1 MTGICGFVFWVIPLV
16 AVRKQHGKRSLA
28 TFSSSRRVGDNV
40 VGLRRQ
46 PDTRRRKVRRE
57 NFVLQLR
64 AKQTA
69 LSVARVLLPAV
80 IATGLGVSY
89 FDNLSRY
96 INENF
101 LDPSS
106 ISFLSSDDI
115 QFIPSFLTVISLLF
129 SILAGNAYD
138 SLYSQQEEIYLAL
151 YREVSDAKSLLEQL
165 GLVCSGRPFYNDALR
180 MLQIYIKTDLRR
192 LDLPP
197 AELIARSPSED
208 PLEAI
213 MFLTSI
219 GVPSV
224 VYETVRD
231 LRQARGYRL
240 GAMQKKTPVLTIVL
254 LYILAFLEL
263 AAFPLLGAGTAVGA
277 SESIFKVQG
286 ALFGGLCGASV
297 LVLRII
303 QELWRTSGGAFNVDI
318 VLAKMVSGLTE
329 ELDYRAST
337 NTYRENLGYENTY
350 YGSNRFP
357 KRLLDDPD
365 SYYYDNAVGDGKGE
379 SDRGD
384 FGGGDG
390 SSEPAVKQ
398 EASSG
403 NATANGEYAAMKL
416 RLERLEQRLAAQG
429 NFYDDDDYDDER
441 RRRRGPIRRFLSRI
455 FRRRRNRRSL
465 GDDDGPLV
473 F

>member
-1 MTGICGFVFWVIPLV
+1 MTGFCFVLWVVPLV
-16 AVRKQHGKRSLA
+16 SVARNRLGSKSCGRSLA
-28 TFSSSRRVGDNV
+28 VLSSRRAANDVL
-40 VGLRRQ
+40 LRQ
-46 PDTRRRKVRRE
+46 LPDTRRRKVRRE
-57 NFVLQLR
+57 NFVVQLR
-64 AKQTA
+64 AKQTV

-89 FDNLSRY
+89 YDNLSRY

-101 LDPSS
+101 LDSSS

-192 LDLPP
+192 LDIPP

-286 ALFGGLCGASV
+286 ALFGGLCGASI

-337 NTYRENLGYENTY
+337 NTYRESVENDNIRY

-357 KRLLDDPD
+357 RRLLDDPD
-365 SYYYDNAVGDGKGE
+365 SYYYDSAVGDDDSYELPKKT
-379 SDRGD
+379 
-384 FGGGDG
+384 
-390 SSEPAVKQ
+390 PAPPPQ
-398 EASSG
+398 IYQDA
-403 NATANGEYAAMKL
+403 NATTDDYAAIQF
-416 RLERLEQRLAAQG
+416 RLERLEARLAQQR
-429 NFYDDDDYDDER
+429 DDDER
-441 RRRRGPIRRFLSRI
+441 RRRRKGPIGNFLSRI
-455 FRRRRNRRSL
+455 FGQGSNRRRRRLR
-465 GDDDGPLV
+465 DEEDEGPLL